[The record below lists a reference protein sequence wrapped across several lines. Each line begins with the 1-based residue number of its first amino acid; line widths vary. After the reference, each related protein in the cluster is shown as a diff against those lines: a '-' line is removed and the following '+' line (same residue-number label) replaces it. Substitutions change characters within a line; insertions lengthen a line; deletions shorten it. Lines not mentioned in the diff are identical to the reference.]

1 MKTELRYGRRVKE
14 ERLGRGWTQ
23 EHLAE
28 VAGITARTVARIEK
42 DEVQGAESL
51 MAIAAALEVDL
62 KKLALVLRIG
72 EVKPTR
78 SLLVRQAEDLQI
90 AFNRAHHSGLYRT
103 LLLPMRDDWRER
115 AEELLEAV
123 FADLQYLSPEESE
136 IMRCWVAAAREP
148 LAELR
153 SMGMEIF
160 TLQDNREIFIGEAGQ
175 RKLMDNWTTGY
186 YLVVLEHSCYL
197 VTGKIHRFY
206 DGCVEGV
213 GALLRWLRQEQDGTE
228 IQMGLFANPLV
239 AFADQ
244 SESAFCKTCFPVGPT
259 AKFMTEEYLSR
270 ITGLQPAELQVLRE
284 QFEKEIEGLR

>member
-1 MKTELRYGRRVKE
+1 MKTELRYGKRVKE
-14 ERLGRGWTQ
+14 ERLARGWTQ

-115 AEELLEAV
+115 AEELLEAI
-123 FADLQYLSPEESE
+123 FIDLQYLSPDESE
-136 IMRCWVAAAREP
+136 IVRSWVVAAKEP
-148 LAELR
+148 LVELR

-160 TLQDNREIFIGEAGQ
+160 TLQDNREIFLGEAGQ
-175 RKLMDNWTTGY
+175 RKLIENWTTGY

-197 VTGKIHRFY
+197 VDGKIHRFQ

-228 IQMGLFANPLV
+228 IQMGLFANPLI
-239 AFADQ
+239 AFAGQ
-244 SESAFCKTCFPVGPT
+244 AESVFCKTCFPVGPT
-259 AKFMTEEYLSR
+259 TKFMTEEYLSR
-270 ITGLQPAELQVLRE
+270 ITGLQPAELQVLRD
-284 QFEKEIEGLR
+284 QFEKEIEGLK

>member
-1 MKTELRYGRRVKE
+1 VRTELRYGRRVKE
-14 ERLGRGWTQ
+14 ERLARGWTQ
-23 EHLAE
+23 EHLAG

-51 MAIAAALEVDL
+51 MAVAAALEVDL
-62 KKLALVLRIG
+62 KKLALVIRIG

-103 LLLPMRDDWRER
+103 LLLPVRDDWRER
-115 AEELLEAV
+115 AEDFLEAI
-123 FADLQYLSPEESE
+123 FADLQYLSPEETE

-175 RKLMDNWTTGY
+175 RKLIENWTSGY
-186 YLVVLEHSCYL
+186 YLLVLEHSCYL
-197 VTGKIHRFY
+197 VAGKVHRFL

-228 IQMGLFANPLV
+228 VQMGLFANPLV
-239 AFADQ
+239 AFAGQ
-244 SESAFCKTCFPVGPT
+244 PEPAFCKTCFPAGPT
-259 AKFMTEEYLSR
+259 TPFITQEYLSR
-270 ITGLQPAELQVLRE
+270 ITGLQPNEFQALWE
-284 QFEKEIEGLR
+284 QFEKEIGGFK